1 MKSLNPFPKRRE
13 VKKKNMEIQ
22 KDYQGK
28 WLRPTNG
35 GFIVNASA
43 KEDVDKVL
51 VLQAYVPLT
60 ELNDEW
66 EEITQEEAERI
77 RKAKDAAK
85 GSVEYPEEKVN
96 QMIGLFATSINKM
109 ELTDEQSLQF
119 KDLYP
124 EWATFINKKLEVG
137 FKVLYEDKLY
147 KVKQTIE
154 KVLENQPPSVETA
167 ALYEEINET
176 NAGTLEDPIPYN
188 NNMELFEGK
197 YYSQNGVIYKCTRNT
212 EQAVYQDLSALVG
225 LYVEVAE

>member
-1 MKSLNPFPKRRE
+1 
-13 VKKKNMEIQ
+13 MEIQ

-35 GFIVNASA
+35 GYIVNASA
-43 KEDVDKVL
+43 KEDVDKVIL
-51 VLQAYVPLT
+51 MQAYVPLT
-60 ELNDEW
+60 ESNDEW

-124 EWATFINKKLEVG
+124 EWATFINQKLEVG

-147 KVKQTIE
+147 KVRQAVDP
-154 KVLENQPPSVETA
+154 VLENQPPSVDTA
-167 ALYEEINET
+167 ALYEEINESA
-176 NAGTLEDPIPYN
+176 AGTREDPIPYN
-188 NNMELFEGK
+188 NNMELFSGK
-197 YYSQNGVIYKCTRNT
+197 YYSQNGVTYRCTRDT
-212 EQAVYQDLSALVG
+212 GQAVYQDLSALVG
-225 LYVEVAE
+225 QYVEVAE

>member
-1 MKSLNPFPKRRE
+1 
-13 VKKKNMEIQ
+13 MEIQ

-35 GFIVNASA
+35 GYIVNASA

-60 ELNDEW
+60 ESNDEW
-66 EEITQEEAERI
+66 EEVTQEEAERI

-96 QMIGLFATSINKM
+96 QMIGLFASQINNM
-109 ELTDEQSLQF
+109 DLTDEQALQF

-124 EWATFINKKLEVG
+124 EWKKFIGQKLETN
-137 FKVLYEDKLY
+137 FKVQHNDKLY
-147 KVKQTIE
+147 KTRQVINT
-154 KVLENQPPSVETA
+154 VLDQEGYRPGENGSES
-167 ALYEEINET
+167 LYEEINEK
-176 NAGTLEDPIPYN
+176 NKGTKEDPIPYN

-197 YYSQNGVIYKCTRNT
+197 YYSQNGVTYKCTRNT
-212 EQAVYQDLSALVG
+212 GQAVYHDLSALVG
-225 LYVEVAE
+225 IYVEVAE

>member
-1 MKSLNPFPKRRE
+1 
-13 VKKKNMEIQ
+13 MEIQ

-35 GFIVNASA
+35 GYIVNASA

-60 ELNDEW
+60 ESNDEW
-66 EEITQEEAERI
+66 EEVTQEEAERI

-109 ELTDEQSLQF
+109 ELTDEESLQF

-124 EWATFINKKLEVG
+124 E
-137 FKVLYEDKLY
+137 
-147 KVKQTIE
+147 
-154 KVLENQPPSVETA
+154 
-167 ALYEEINET
+167 
-176 NAGTLEDPIPYN
+176 
-188 NNMELFEGK
+188 
-197 YYSQNGVIYKCTRNT
+197 
-212 EQAVYQDLSALVG
+212 
-225 LYVEVAE
+225 

>member
-1 MKSLNPFPKRRE
+1 
-13 VKKKNMEIQ
+13 MEIQ

-60 ELNDEW
+60 ESNDEW
-66 EEITQEEAERI
+66 EEVTQEEAERI

-85 GSVEYPEEKVN
+85 GSIAYPDEKVN

-109 ELTDEQSLQF
+109 ELTDKQSLQF

-124 EWATFINKKLEVG
+124 EWATFINQKLEVG

-154 KVLENQPPSVETA
+154 KVLENQPPSVDTA

-212 EQAVYQDLSALVG
+212 GQAVYHDLSALVG
-225 LYVEVAE
+225 LYVEVA

>member
-1 MKSLNPFPKRRE
+1 
-13 VKKKNMEIQ
+13 MEIQ

-35 GFIVNASA
+35 GYIVNASA

-60 ELNDEW
+60 ESNDEW
-66 EEITQEEAERI
+66 EEVTQEEAERI

-85 GSVEYPEEKVN
+85 GSVDYPEEKVN

-124 EWATFINKKLEVG
+124 EWKQFIGQKLEAG
-137 FKVLYEDKLY
+137 FKVLHEDKLY
-147 KVKQTIE
+147 KVRQAVDP
-154 KVLENQPPSVETA
+154 VLENQPPSVDTA
-167 ALYEEINET
+167 ALYEEINESA
-176 NAGTLEDPIPYN
+176 AGTREDPIPYN
-188 NNMELFEGK
+188 NNMELFSGK
-197 YYSQNGVIYKCTRNT
+197 YYSQNGVTYHCTRDT
-212 EQAVYQDLSALVG
+212 GQAVYQDLSALVG
-225 LYVEVAE
+225 IYVEIAE

>member
-1 MKSLNPFPKRRE
+1 
-13 VKKKNMEIQ
+13 MEIQ

-35 GFIVNASA
+35 GYIVNASA

-60 ELNDEW
+60 ESNDEW
-66 EEITQEEAERI
+66 EEVTQEEAERI

-124 EWATFINKKLEVG
+124 EWATFINQKLEVG

-154 KVLENQPPSVETA
+154 KVLENQPPSVDTA

>member
-1 MKSLNPFPKRRE
+1 
-13 VKKKNMEIQ
+13 MEIQ

-28 WLRPTNG
+28 WVRPTNG
-35 GFIVNASA
+35 GYIVNAAA

-51 VLQAYVPLT
+51 LLQAYIPLS
-60 ELNDEW
+60 ESNDEW

-124 EWATFINKKLEVG
+124 EWKQFIGQKLEAG
-137 FKVLYEDKLY
+137 FKVLHEDKLY
-147 KVKQTIE
+147 KVRQAVDP
-154 KVLENQPPSVETA
+154 VLENQPPSVDTA
-167 ALYEEINET
+167 ALYEEINESA
-176 NAGTLEDPIPYN
+176 AGTREDPIPYN
-188 NNMELFEGK
+188 NNMELFSGK
-197 YYSQNGVIYKCTRNT
+197 YYSQNGVTYRCTRDT
-212 EQAVYQDLSALVG
+212 GQAVYQDLSALVG
-225 LYVEVAE
+225 IYVEIAE